1 MNVFKKIYARIYQF
15 CFKLAIPFLPYK
27 SPKIINLNEL
37 NEILKKEK
45 INNLF
50 IITDETISKLIDNI
64 LNQININ
71 YVIYDK
77 VLPNPTIKNIEEAR
91 ENYLDKNCDGILA
104 IGGGSVIDSAK
115 ILGARIVK
123 PHKSIKK
130 MEGLLHILKKLP
142 PLIAIPTTA
151 GTGSEV
157 TLAAVITDEK
167 TNHKFPINDFCLI
180 PKYTMFLPELTI
192 NLPKF
197 LTATT
202 GMDALTHA
210 IEAYIGNSTTKKTK
224 NMAIQATKLIV
235 NNIKICY
242 NEPTNIKAREN
253 MLYAS
258 HYAGIAFTISYVGY
272 VHAIAHSLGGK
283 YKIPHGLANAVILP
297 IILEIYGKKIY
308 KKLAILAREA
318 GIAQKNTTDEIASK
332 IFIDWIY
339 KTNEV
344 FNIPKYIK
352 EIKTA
357 DIIEMAN
364 YANHEA
370 NPLYPVPKLYDKN
383 ELVKIYYIIRG
394 QNE

>member
-142 PLIAIPTTA
+142 
-151 GTGSEV
+151 
-157 TLAAVITDEK
+157 
-167 TNHKFPINDFCLI
+167 
-180 PKYTMFLPELTI
+180 
-192 NLPKF
+192 
-197 LTATT
+197 
-202 GMDALTHA
+202 
-210 IEAYIGNSTTKKTK
+210 
-224 NMAIQATKLIV
+224 
-235 NNIKICY
+235 
-242 NEPTNIKAREN
+242 
-253 MLYAS
+253 
-258 HYAGIAFTISYVGY
+258 
-272 VHAIAHSLGGK
+272 
-283 YKIPHGLANAVILP
+283 
-297 IILEIYGKKIY
+297 
-308 KKLAILAREA
+308 
-318 GIAQKNTTDEIASK
+318 
-332 IFIDWIY
+332 
-339 KTNEV
+339 
-344 FNIPKYIK
+344 
-352 EIKTA
+352 
-357 DIIEMAN
+357 
-364 YANHEA
+364 
-370 NPLYPVPKLYDKN
+370 
-383 ELVKIYYIIRG
+383 
-394 QNE
+394 

>member
-1 MNVFKKIYARIYQF
+1 
-15 CFKLAIPFLPYK
+15 
-27 SPKIINLNEL
+27 
-37 NEILKKEK
+37 
-45 INNLF
+45 
-50 IITDETISKLIDNI
+50 
-64 LNQININ
+64 
-71 YVIYDK
+71 
-77 VLPNPTIKNIEEAR
+77 
-91 ENYLDKNCDGILA
+91 
-104 IGGGSVIDSAK
+104 
-115 ILGARIVK
+115 
-123 PHKSIKK
+123 
-130 MEGLLHILKKLP
+130 
-142 PLIAIPTTA
+142 
-151 GTGSEV
+151 
-157 TLAAVITDEK
+157 
-167 TNHKFPINDFCLI
+167 
-180 PKYTMFLPELTI
+180 
-192 NLPKF
+192 
-197 LTATT
+197 
-202 GMDALTHA
+202 MDALTHA

>member
-91 ENYLDKNCDGILA
+91 KNYLDKNCDGILA

-283 YKIPHGLANAVILP
+283 Y
-297 IILEIYGKKIY
+297 
-308 KKLAILAREA
+308 
-318 GIAQKNTTDEIASK
+318 
-332 IFIDWIY
+332 
-339 KTNEV
+339 
-344 FNIPKYIK
+344 
-352 EIKTA
+352 
-357 DIIEMAN
+357 
-364 YANHEA
+364 
-370 NPLYPVPKLYDKN
+370 
-383 ELVKIYYIIRG
+383 
-394 QNE
+394 